1 VAANPAD
8 QGLALVTPRLVLRP
22 FQLDDIDDL
31 HAMDGDERVMRYI
44 GPGLPGRTR
53 EQATEALAR
62 MMIFAAAHPGYGLL
76 HASRHDDGSFVGGCG
91 LYPLPE
97 SDAADIEIAY
107 RLPYDCWDHGY
118 ATEMARA
125 VLEHGFAALALARIV
140 GVTHPDNLPSQ
151 RVLRKIGMREDGS
164 AVHFGRRMSVFS
176 ATRKADA

>member
-1 VAANPAD
+1 MAANRAD
-8 QGLALVTPRLVLRP
+8 EVLTLVTPRLVLRP
-22 FQLDDIDDL
+22 FRLDDVDAL

-53 EQATEALAR
+53 AQTTEALAR
-62 MMIFAAAHPGYGLL
+62 MVTYAAAHPGYGLL

-97 SDAADIEIAY
+97 SDTADIEIAY
-107 RLPYDCWDHGY
+107 RLPRDCWGRGY

-125 VLEHGFAALALARIV
+125 VLDHGFATLELARIV

-151 RVLRKIGMREDGS
+151 RVLRKIGMREEAS
-164 AVHFGRRMSVFS
+164 AVHFGRRMSVFG
-176 ATRKADA
+176 AVHKAA